1 MGNWVVSSDALEP
14 KLPAIM
20 HADVGGL
27 SRLTGEDE
35 DGFYRVLRDRL
46 VRITVLIEISVRRA
60 ADCVGVTIQLEEAK
74 SGMSPLAAAP
84 QNSPP
89 KKPF

>member
-20 HADVGGL
+20 HADVVGL
-27 SRLTGEDE
+27 SRLTSEDD
-35 DGFYRVLRDRL
+35 DGSLRVLRDRL
-46 VRITVLIEISVRRA
+46 ARITELIEISVRRA

-84 QNSPP
+84 PNSPP
-89 KKPF
+89 TKPF

>member
-1 MGNWVVSSDALEP
+1 
-14 KLPAIM
+14 M
-20 HADVGGL
+20 HADLVGL
-27 SRLTGEDE
+27 SRLIGEDE
-35 DGFYRVLRDRL
+35 DEFCRVLRDRL
-46 VRITVLIEISVRRA
+46 ARITELIEIRVRRA

-84 QNSPP
+84 PNSPP

>member
-1 MGNWVVSSDALEP
+1 
-14 KLPAIM
+14 M
-20 HADVGGL
+20 HADVVDL

-46 VRITVLIEISVRRA
+46 ARITELIEISVRRA

-84 QNSPP
+84 PNSPP
-89 KKPF
+89 TKPFCEAVRNV